1 MMHDETQPP
10 ERQSSPKSK
19 PTGRTG
25 TQGAPDAVGLASRN
39 AALALLKAGLERRG
53 GFDEALSEPPFAD
66 LPVRE
71 RAFARALAATALR
84 RLGAIDRILDAK
96 LERAPPPSVRNLL
109 RLGAVQLLFMDT
121 SPHAAVSITVDQA
134 ETRPDTKR
142 FKGLI
147 NAVLRKIAT
156 EGAGEIAPESYAPAW
171 LFARWRAA
179 YGEAGAQAIAARIP
193 EEPLT
198 DLSVRDPADVQAIAA
213 AVEAEIL
220 PGGTLRT
227 PRRGDLQDW
236 PDYDAGRWWVQDA
249 SAALPAR
256 LLNLKPGDTALDM
269 CAAPGGK
276 TLQMA
281 AMGACVTALDRSAG
295 RLKRLNENLART
307 GLSAE
312 VVVADAASWDDAR
325 RFDAV
330 LLDAPCSSTGAFRRH
345 PDVLWASKPSDIAKL
360 AEVQTRL
367 LDSAAKRVAAG
378 GRLIYCTCSLEPEEG
393 EAQAAA
399 FLARHPDF
407 QAAPMTPGEGGAAQ
421 AALTAS
427 GAVRVHPGL
436 AEPKGGSDGF
446 FIARFIRAA

>member
-1 MMHDETQPP
+1 
-10 ERQSSPKSK
+10 
-19 PTGRTG
+19 
-25 TQGAPDAVGLASRN
+25 
-39 AALALLKAGLERRG
+39 
-53 GFDEALSEPPFAD
+53 
-66 LPVRE
+66 
-71 RAFARALAATALR
+71 
-84 RLGAIDRILDAK
+84 
-96 LERAPPPSVRNLL
+96 VRNLL

-121 SPHAAVSITVDQA
+121 SAHAAVSITVDQA

-147 NAVLRKIAT
+147 NAVLRKIAK

-179 YGEAGAQAIAARIP
+179 YGDAGAQAIAARIP

-198 DLSVRDPADVQAIAA
+198 DLSVRDPGEVEAIAA
-213 AVEAEIL
+213 AVEADIL

-227 PRRGDLQDW
+227 ARRGDLQDW
-236 PDYDAGRWWVQDA
+236 PDYDAGKWWVQDA

-256 LLNLKPGDTALDM
+256 LLNLEPGETALDM

-307 GLSAE
+307 GLAAE
-312 VVVADAASWDDAR
+312 VVVADAASWDDGR

-367 LDSAAKRVAAG
+367 LDSAAGRVAAR

-407 QAAPMTPGEGGAAQ
+407 HAAPMTPGEGGAAQ
-421 AALTAS
+421 AALTDS
-427 GAVRVHPGL
+427 GALRIHPGL
-436 AEPKGGSDGF
+436 VEPKGGSDGF
-446 FIARFIRAA
+446 FIARFVRAA

>member
-1 MMHDETQPP
+1 MHDETQPP
-10 ERQSSPKSK
+10 VPQSAPAAKGD
-19 PTGRTG
+19 P
-25 TQGAPDAVGLASRN
+25 APDSVGLASRT
-39 AALALLKAGLERRG
+39 AALSLLKAGLERRG
-53 GFDEALSEPPFAD
+53 GFDEALSEPPFAT

-84 RLGAIDRILDAK
+84 RLGAVDKILDAK
-96 LERAPPPSVRNLL
+96 FERSPPASVRNLL

-134 ETRPDTKR
+134 ETKPDTKR

-147 NAVLRKIAT
+147 NAVLRKIAK
-156 EGAGEIAPESYAPAW
+156 EGAGEIDAESYVPPW
-171 LFARWRAA
+171 LFARWKAA
-179 YGEAGAQAIAARIP
+179 YGDTAAQAIAARIP

-198 DLSVRDPADVQAIAA
+198 DLSVRDPADLEAIAH
-213 AVEAEIL
+213 AVEAGIL

-236 PDYDAGRWWVQDA
+236 PDYEGGKWWVQDA

-256 LLNLKPGDTALDM
+256 LLDIKPGETALDM
-269 CAAPGGK
+269 CSAPGGK

-281 AMGACVTALDRSAG
+281 AMGANVTALDRSAG

-307 GLSAE
+307 GLTAE
-312 VVVADAASWDDAR
+312 VVVTDAAIWDDER
-325 RFDAV
+325 KFDAV

-360 AEVQTRL
+360 AELQTRL
-367 LDSAAKRVAAG
+367 LDSAARRVAPG

-399 FLARHPDF
+399 FLMRHADF
-407 QAAPMTPGEGGAAQ
+407 QAAPMTHGEGGAAE
-421 AALTAS
+421 AALTPA
-427 GAVRVHPGL
+427 GTLRIHPGL

-446 FIARFIRAA
+446 FIARFVKAS